1 MTFFGKKADV
11 QNFHSC
17 LSCIGHETTSTLLT
31 WLLHHI
37 SQADTIHIQD
47 KLRAEIE
54 DIFSGRDELD
64 YDALMAMPY
73 LDMVIKEVL
82 RFQSPVTST
91 LRTSNKD
98 DMIPLSKSY
107 PTRDG
112 KGTFDSI
119 LVRKGQDIVIPVQV
133 INRLEAFWGPTANQ
147 FDPERWRNVPA
158 TAKATGMPLQMLSFL
173 EGPRGCI
180 GSRFALAESKAILCT
195 LLRTLKFE
203 TVGWEIE
210 PKQGITIQSRVVG
223 QEDLGIQMPMRVSRV

>member
-1 MTFFGKKADV
+1 MDADV
-11 QNFHSC
+11 YII
-17 LSCIGHETTSTLLT
+17 IGHETTGTLLT

-37 SQADTIHIQD
+37 SKPENIHIQD

-54 DIFSGRDELD
+54 DVFGGRDELD
-64 YDALMAMPY
+64 YDSLMAMPY
-73 LDMVIKEVL
+73 LDMVIKEIL

-91 LRTSNKD
+91 VRTSNKD
-98 DMIPLSKSY
+98 DIVPLSKPY

-112 KGTFDSI
+112 KGTFESV

-133 INRLEAFWGPTANQ
+133 VNKLEAYWGPTAAE
-147 FDPERWRNVPA
+147 FDPERWRDVPTA
-158 TAKATGMPLQMLSFL
+158 AKATGMPMQMLSFL

-180 GSRFALAESKAILCT
+180 GVRFAMAESKALLCT

-210 PKQGITIQSRVVG
+210 PKQGIVIQPRVVG
-223 QEDLGIQMPMRVSRV
+223 QEDLGIQMPIRVSRI